1 MLISRRLLL
10 GQIGLAGIGATV
22 HANSYAQS
30 AWPQAKPITYVVP
43 FTPGGSTDVIG
54 RTLADKLSTVLKQ
67 TVVVDNKPGT
77 GGGIGATF
85 VAKAAPDGYT
95 LIGGTISTHAINAGL
110 YKNLPYDPLKD
121 FEPVSLVA
129 FLPNVLLVGAQSGI
143 NSVTDLIALLKKDSA
158 KRTFA
163 SSGAGTST
171 HLAGEL
177 LADIIDVP
185 LTHIP
190 YKGTPPAMLD
200 VATGQVTFM
209 FDQMTAA
216 VPLIQAGKL
225 KVLAVTTA
233 KRIPISPSSPTMMEA
248 GVPNFEM
255 FSWQAVYAP
264 KGTPKPIVDTLS
276 SEIAKALRQQD
287 VKDKLSGLGME
298 IVGGSPTELAALM
311 AKEIPRWA
319 ALVKSPALAQTK
331 YYSAQ
336 SKLGFRQ
343 LHAIQHKERRRNGNW
358 SYTDDCF
365 LDHQM
370 LSWRNVRA
378 VL

>member
-1 MLISRRLLL
+1 MPITRRIAL
-10 GQIGLAGIGATV
+10 GQLGLAGLAAAVPALGQ
-22 HANSYAQS
+22 AQA

-54 RTLADKLSTVLKQ
+54 RTVAERLGVALKQ
-67 TVVVDNKPGT
+67 SVVVDNKPGT
-77 GGGIGATF
+77 GGGIGATY

-110 YKNLPYDPLKD
+110 YKNLPYDPVKD

-143 NSVTDLIALLKKDSA
+143 NSVAELVALLKKDPA

-200 VATGQVTFM
+200 VSTGQVTFM

-233 KRIPISPSSPTMMEA
+233 KRIPISPSTPTMMEA

-264 KGTPKPIVDTLS
+264 KGTPKAIVDTLS
-276 SEIAKALRQQD
+276 SEIAKALRQPE
-287 VKDKLSGLGME
+287 VKDKLAGLGME
-298 IVGGSPTELAALM
+298 VVGGSPAELAALM

-319 ALVKSPALAQTK
+319 ALVKKSGA
-331 YYSAQ
+331 SV
-336 SKLGFRQ
+336 
-343 LHAIQHKERRRNGNW
+343 N
-358 SYTDDCF
+358 
-365 LDHQM
+365 
-370 LSWRNVRA
+370 
-378 VL
+378 